1 MKIITKDADGEEN
14 GWMLPIWN
22 CRESDYRPDQVYVTA
37 VNPHCSKGPH
47 LHKVR
52 TGFFSCIQGN
62 VTIITRKDGTYEKHW
77 LGLHNAHKPL
87 KVEPG
92 TACQIVNR
100 ENDPA
105 VLLNMPSP
113 SWAADEPDEW
123 PVENWNPD
131 GS

>member
-1 MKIITKDADGEEN
+1 MKVETRDVSGNPN
-14 GWMLPIWN
+14 GWVLSVWN
-22 CRESDYRPDQVYVTA
+22 CRESDYRPDQVYITV

-47 LHKVR
+47 LHKKR

-62 VTIITRKDGTYEKHW
+62 AVIITRKDGMYEEHR
-77 LGLHNAHKPL
+77 LGPYSADRPL

-105 VLLNMPSP
+105 MLLNMPSP

-123 PVENWNPD
+123 PVEDWRA
-131 GS
+131 